1 MSYAEELVIG
11 NGVTSQNL
19 IVGPEASGGSA
30 LTVKVEDGGT
40 LDGVNQVLTGG
51 ALIVSTGGSANGV
64 YMNTADGDANH
75 SGILIDGGTLEGGSA
90 CGSGDVAFGALGVVR
105 SGGVLSSFTL
115 TTDNA
120 TGANRTWFWVGKAAG
135 DGAGTARE
143 VTVEKMARLQI
154 QLTGKAYDTT
164 VQSGGTMYLYHTAVA
179 EDTVISG
186 ACNGNRA
193 QLFVNAAGNELW
205 RTAVLDSG
213 AAYFNAGKHTDTVVG
228 SGGYLGGAYGVSAT
242 DLVAEAGATVDLSY
256 NGNTSGMMLRGG
268 DTAITEG
275 TLRYNGTLLNGAAA
289 AGVLSGV
296 SGAAAWRFSIGD
308 GLTVEN
314 AKLTSGTR
322 IYAHENAVVS
332 SSVILTSGNISLI
345 DNAVGRD
352 VTVGG
357 EGETAANYNVFDNGS
372 AYDTVV
378 SGGGFFRTR
387 NEGSIASGVTVYSG
401 GSALGWG
408 GLMEDIHVE
417 DGGHLHVSAGATAT
431 DVWLNAAAATDATD
445 FNLLVAGGTV
455 VGGSACGDGGKW
467 AVTGVV
473 CSGGVL
479 SNFTLTT
486 KNYTTALPTWF
497 WIGKT
502 NGDGGGL
509 ARDITITVGAKL
521 QVQQNGVAENLNMN
535 LGELVV
541 MQGGTA
547 SSVTGVNRCAVTIN
561 NGGSLVN
568 ADLTNCKQWFNAGA
582 TVRNVK
588 LTTPNTAPA
597 IAAGANVS
605 GLEIVSGTLTVD
617 AGVTVRNLTMKTQAT
632 GTNSLIV
639 NGTVIGGSGVGLG
652 GVTNAFRFA
661 VSSGGVLSDFTLA
674 DGTADYQ
681 ARGWVYTGGTVRN
694 IVIGSKGHLQL
705 DGRTAGSTPVVSGA
719 VIMAGGTGL
728 AWYGNFYD
736 ADIRG
741 YLQLFTNGSVSGAVI
756 RDGGKIDV
764 TAANTDAENI
774 VIDNGG
780 YIYFNNDTA
789 GADNLV
795 VRSGGVVS
803 NYVNGNI
810 NDLTVS
816 AGGRWICE
824 WDYYAARVGGTVTLD
839 LSGARGVDT
848 ALAERSFNA
857 LAASRVVKASEE
869 IGDYEYKLLA
879 SGGALA
885 NAFTLDI
892 GGGNTYATDNTTAEI
907 INPLTRMSYSR
918 QIDGD
923 ALKLVTAVDPS
934 RLITA
939 VDTAAALA
947 TSGSTLN
954 GSDRE
959 ARWTVNTTVGSSIYL
974 ADGMTT
980 GNAWLEIDGATVGE
994 GKAVYGAAAGQNFA
1008 GVVNLKITS
1017 GSIRNLAAG
1026 AAAGGSVKAVNFEMA
1041 DGELTG
1047 NAYAGG
1053 MGTVTGT
1060 AKTTITNGTLAEGKN
1075 FYAGA
1080 LANKLTTV
1088 TGVGDVS
1095 MTINGGTFS
1104 GNIYGASAVKT
1115 DTTVGTGTRHTV
1127 GGVTLTVAGGE
1138 TTLGKQACIFAG
1150 GYATGN
1156 ATGTVYTVDCVTL
1169 DLSGGNW
1176 GEAAGGRGVF
1186 GGIMA
1191 SGVAAQVLG
1200 AVNIT
1205 VSGGSMGNVYG
1216 GGWAQ
1221 KTGAKSIVGDVN
1233 INIAGGT
1240 VANVFGGGSHSTSGG
1255 TTETGDVTITVSGGD
1270 ITGAIY
1276 ARGQLDGD
1284 TTGAASVIFT
1294 GTANFGCD
1302 VFGYSYVG
1310 GAASDAG
1317 LSFTTYT
1324 GEFSGDIGGFDGIT
1338 LAGATAMTLSTA
1350 AADVANGKWEF
1361 DLTDRTN
1368 TLAGTSLLTWS
1379 TANFENDT
1387 IKVTFADDIQAR
1399 AGWSIADFNTA
1410 TFTNATFEVEVGGLE
1425 IAVGL
1430 ACNEQIASG
1439 DYAGWG
1445 FTAEE
1450 NVLKFKNLA

>member
-1 MSYAEELVIG
+1 MSYLEELVIG

-19 IVGPEASGGSA
+19 IAGPDAAGGSA
-30 LTVKVEDGGT
+30 LTIVVESGGA

-51 ALIVSTGGSANGV
+51 DLIVSDGGAAYNV
-64 YMNTADGDANH
+64 YANTADGDANH
-75 SGILIDGGTLEGGSA
+75 SGILLDGGTLEGGSA
-90 CGSGDVAFGALGVVR
+90 CGTGDVALGALGVVR
-105 SGGVLSSFTL
+105 SGGVLSNFTL

-143 VTVEKMARLQI
+143 VTVEKMARLQV
-154 QLTGKAYDTT
+154 QLTGKAYDTN
-164 VQSGGTMYLYHTAVA
+164 VISGGTMYLYHTAVA

-186 ACNGNRA
+186 AYNGNRA
-193 QLFVNAAGNELW
+193 QIFVNAAGNELR
-205 RTAVLDSG
+205 RTRILDSG
-213 AAYFNAGKHTDTVVG
+213 AAYFTAGKHTDTVVG
-228 SGGYLGGAYGVSAT
+228 SGGYLGGVYGVSAT
-242 DLVAEAGATVDLSY
+242 NLVAEAGATVDLSY
-256 NGNTSGMMLRGG
+256 NSNTSGMMLRGTS
-268 DTAITEG
+268 TAIAEG

-289 AGVLSGV
+289 AGVLSNV
-296 SGAAAWRFSIGD
+296 SGAAAWRFNIGEE
-308 GLTVEN
+308 LTVEN

-322 IYAHENAVVS
+322 IYAHETAVVS
-332 SSVILTSGNISLI
+332 SSVILTSGNISLLE
-345 DNAVGRD
+345 NTVGRD
-352 VTVGG
+352 ITVGG
-357 EGETAANYNVFDNGS
+357 AGEIFANCNVFDNAS

-378 SGGGFFRTR
+378 YEGGFFRTR

-408 GLMEDIHVE
+408 GLMEDVRVE
-417 DGGHLHVSAGATAT
+417 DGGHLHVSAGASAT
-431 DVWLNAAAATDATD
+431 NVWLNAVAATDATD

-455 VGGSACGDGGKW
+455 EGGSACGDGGKW

-486 KNYTTALPTWF
+486 KNYSTALPTWF
-497 WIGKT
+497 WIGKA

-568 ADLTNCKQWFNAGA
+568 ADLTNCRQTFNAGA

-588 LTTPNTAPA
+588 LTTPNTAPV
-597 IAAGANVS
+597 IAAGANVD
-605 GLEIVSGTLTVD
+605 GVEIVSGTLTVD

-728 AWYGNFYD
+728 AWYGDFYD

-764 TAANTDAENI
+764 TAANTNAENV

-780 YIYFNNDTA
+780 YMYFNNDTA
-789 GADNLV
+789 DADNLV
-795 VRSGGVVS
+795 IHSGGVLS
-803 NYVNGNI
+803 NYVNGTI

-824 WDYYAARVGGTVTLD
+824 WDYYAARVEGTVTLD
-839 LSGARGVDT
+839 LTGVKGEDT

-869 IGDYEYKLLA
+869 IGNYEYKLLA

-892 GGGNTYATDNTTAEI
+892 GGGNTYATDNTTADI
-907 INPLTRMSYSR
+907 IDPLTRMSYSR
-918 QIDGD
+918 QIDD
-923 ALKLVTAVDPS
+923 EALKLVT
-934 RLITA
+934 T
-939 VDTAAALA
+939 VDTSRVISAVASAAALA

-959 ARWTVNTTVGSSIYL
+959 ARWTNETGVTSGNIYL

-980 GNAWLEIDGATVGE
+980 GNAWLELNGYDGGTATTL
-994 GKAVYGAAAGQNFA
+994 YGARGSAFA
-1008 GVVNLKITS
+1008 FGAVNILAKS
-1017 GSIRNLAAG
+1017 GSLRNLAAG
-1026 AAAGGSVKAVNFEMA
+1026 ADAGGTVKAVNLSF
-1041 DGELTG
+1041 DGAELDGTG
-1047 NAYAGG
+1047 YAGG
-1053 MGTVTGT
+1053 FGNVTGKT
-1060 AKTTITNGTLAEGKN
+1060 ATTITTGTFAKD

-1080 LANKLTTV
+1080 LANKLTT
-1088 TGVGDVS
+1088 TTSVGDVA
-1095 MTINGGTFS
+1095 MTVAGGTFD
-1104 GNIYGASAVKT
+1104 GNIFGASAVKT
-1115 DTTVGTGTRHTV
+1115 DSTKGNGTRHTV
-1127 GGVTLTVAGGE
+1127 GDVTLTVTNGE
-1138 TTLGKQACIFAG
+1138 ATKSNFCAFAG
-1150 GYATGN
+1150 GYATGD
-1156 ATGTVYTVDCVTL
+1156 ATGTVYKVDSVTL
-1169 DLSGGNW
+1169 DISGGDW
-1176 GEAAGGRGVF
+1176 GDAHGGRGVF
-1186 GGIMA
+1186 GGVMA
-1191 SGVAAQVLG
+1191 SGVEAQVVG
-1200 AVNIT
+1200 DVNIT
-1205 VSGGSMGNVYG
+1205 ISGNATMGNLYG

-1221 KTGAKSIVGDVN
+1221 KTNGKSIVGDVN

-1240 VANVFGGGSHSTSGG
+1240 IANVFGGGSHSTTGG
-1255 TTETGDVTITVSGGD
+1255 ATTAGNVTITVSGGS
-1270 ITGAIY
+1270 ITGSIF

-1284 TTGAASVIFT
+1284 TTGTAGVIFT
-1294 GTANFGCD
+1294 GATDFGCD

-1310 GAASDAG
+1310 GAAGNAT
-1317 LSFTTYT
+1317 LSYTGYT
-1324 GEFSGDIGGFDGIT
+1324 GEFSGKLGGFDGIT
-1338 LAGATAMTLSTA
+1338 LDGATAMELTTA
-1350 AADVANGKWEF
+1350 AADVSNTRWEF
-1361 DLTDRTN
+1361 DLTDRAS

-1379 TANFENDT
+1379 AADFENDT
-1387 IKVTFADDIQAR
+1387 IKVTFADDTQAQGGWNIAAVTEAF
-1399 AGWSIADFNTA
+1399 AGA
-1410 TFTNATFEVEVGGLE
+1410 TFDVEVGGQE
-1425 IAVGL
+1425 IATGL
-1430 ACNEQIASG
+1430 AYGDHIADG
-1439 DYAGWG
+1439 EYKDWG
-1445 FTAEE
+1445 FTLDSG
-1450 NVLKFKNLA
+1450 VLKFKNLA